1 LSEKFLSKSHLI
13 IVWWVATIS
22 LTGVGLWATLF
33 IHPQTEKSIKAQL
46 AMNKLVA
53 ASLTKG
59 LSLLH
64 SGKVRESIVYFDKAL
79 TVAPN
84 SLSALENKANALFF
98 LGEYN
103 KSITYFDKAL
113 AVNHNTENA
122 LLGKGVALVKLGRY
136 HESVLYLDKALSI
149 SPNNANALNFK
160 KFALESLN
168 KTNVRNKSSSG
179 GNFLSYKNSIHRIT
193 IAYPSNWVKKESQNR
208 SSNDIVTFISPSGSE
223 LVNIRGGQPALNIS
237 LEQWSGTAIDLLRK
251 SFTNFTLVVSNSTTL
266 SGLPAREIVFS
277 GTIPSSGHEIKVL
290 ELLTIKDGSR
300 FWIAAF
306 VNPNDFSI
314 FQPTLQKMINSFSF
328 NPGKA
333 VQQSSSGTV
342 NASRTNSSLHP

>member
-13 IVWWVATIS
+13 IVWWAAIIC
-22 LTGVGLWATLF
+22 LTGVGLWATLY

-46 AMNKLVA
+46 ATNKLVA

-59 LSLLH
+59 LSLMY

-122 LLGKGVALVKLGRY
+122 LLGKGVALVKLGKY
-136 HESVLYLDKALSI
+136 NESIPYLDKALSFN
-149 SPNNANALNFK
+149 PKDVNALNFK
-160 KFALESLN
+160 KFALKSLN
-168 KTNVRNKSSSG
+168 KTNVTNKSSSN
-179 GNFLSYKNSIHRIT
+179 GNFLSYKNSIHGIAV
-193 IAYPSNWVKKESQNR
+193 AYPSKWVKKESQNR

-223 LVNIRGGQPALNIS
+223 LVNIRGGQPAVNIS
-237 LEQWSGTAIDLLRK
+237 LEQWSGVAIDLLRK
-251 SFTNFTLVVSNSTTL
+251 SYANFTLAVSNSTTL
-266 SGLPAREIVFS
+266 SGLPAHEVVFS
-277 GTIPSSGHEIKVL
+277 GTIPSSGREIKVL
-290 ELLTIKDGSR
+290 EVLTIKDGSR
-300 FWIAAF
+300 FWIAAV
-306 VNPNDFSI
+306 VNPNDFST
-314 FQPTLQKMINSFSF
+314 FQPILHKMINSFSF
-328 NPGKA
+328 SPGRA
-333 VQQSSSGTV
+333 VQPSTSGTV